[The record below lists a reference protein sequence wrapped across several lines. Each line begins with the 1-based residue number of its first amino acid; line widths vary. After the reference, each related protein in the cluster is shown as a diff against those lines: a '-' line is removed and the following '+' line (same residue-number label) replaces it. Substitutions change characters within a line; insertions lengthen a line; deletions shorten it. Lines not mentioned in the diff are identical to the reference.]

1 MTLKTPSQDTSRNLP
16 GRKPRIDKERDTQE
30 TVVEDA
36 GDTEDNKRD
45 LVHGEGGTIDLPT
58 SPGDLSKD
66 D

>member
-16 GRKPRIDKERDTQE
+16 GRKRGIDKARETQE

-36 GDTEDNKRD
+36 GDTDNNDRD
-45 LVHGEGGTIDLPT
+45 LAHGEGGTIDLPT